1 MYFVKP
7 LFFEFEPIKIANVT
21 ENGSLNIELARFIAL
36 YEKQCLL
43 EILGECLYKEL
54 IDSFELLSGSTEFT
68 LKNSATEPIKR
79 LVNGYSYTAPPQT
92 DCEAWTLAFLFGGCG
107 CGCGS
112 ETCTTRVWPGFI
124 KTDQYL
130 IGGEVS
136 ESKSSFIADYIY
148 YHYLLIN
155 RSLSTGSGQQVLTG
169 ENSTTVSNFSKRIDR
184 YNEFV
189 SSVIGRVNETCLY
202 QFLHDNK
209 ADYPTWKR
217 NCYLTYKTKF

>member
-7 LFFEFEPIKIANVT
+7 IFFEFEPVKIANVA
-21 ENGSLNIELARFIAL
+21 ENGSLKTELARFIAL
-36 YEKQCLL
+36 YEKQCLMD
-43 EILGECLYKEL
+43 ILGECLYKEL
-54 IDSFELLSGSTEFT
+54 IDSFELLQDATEFT
-68 LKNSATEPIKR
+68 LKDDATEPIKR
-79 LVNGYSYTAPPQT
+79 LVNGYSYTAPAET
-92 DCEAWTLAFLFGGCG
+92 DCEAWTLSYLLGGCG

-112 ETCTTRVWPGFI
+112 STCTTRVWQGFV

-130 IGGEVS
+130 VGTEMT

-155 RSLSTGSGQQVLTG
+155 RSFSTGSGQQVLTG

-189 SSVIGRVNETCLY
+189 GGVLGKSNETSLY
-202 QFLHDNK
+202 RFLHDNK

-217 NCYLTYKTKF
+217 NCNLTIKTKY

>member
-7 LFFEFEPIKIANVT
+7 IFFEFEPVKIANVA
-21 ENGSLNIELARFIAL
+21 ENGSLKTELARFIAL

-54 IDSFELLSGSTEFT
+54 IDSFELLENATEFT
-68 LKNSATEPIKR
+68 LKDDATEPIKR
-79 LVNGYSYTAPPQT
+79 LVNGYSYTAPDET
-92 DCEAWTLAFLFGGCG
+92 DCEAWTLSYLLGGCG

-112 ETCTTRVWPGFI
+112 STCTTRVWKGFV

-130 IGGEVS
+130 VGTEMT

-148 YHYLLIN
+148 YHYLFIN
-155 RSLSTGSGQQVLTG
+155 RSFSTGSGQQVLTG

-184 YNEFV
+184 WNEFIA
-189 SSVIGRVNETCLY
+189 SVVCRQNETSLY
-202 QFLHDNK
+202 RFLHDNK

-217 NCYLTYKTKF
+217 NCNLTIKTKY